1 MVCYSGM
8 CLKQLIPTTINQER
22 KVWPKTHDEHYH
34 YHLRPFIKSL
44 GCVTRANDL
53 HGVTQYQQLINT
65 TKHLRTSTSHS
76 KERKNSVL
84 NLFEQKGSLYS
95 NLVISI
101 LFRPSFQPVHHC
113 TLKFVWYN
121 LINNS
126 NFENVSCIYSKPTS
140 DIPKKF
146 ERTFWWK
153 FCGNY
158 WLPCI

>member
-1 MVCYSGM
+1 MVSYSGM

-22 KVWPKTHDEHYH
+22 KVGPKTHDEHYQSICALSSNH
-34 YHLRPFIKSL
+34 KAAWRVQTISMVSHNISNLL
-44 GCVTRANDL
+44 
-53 HGVTQYQQLINT
+53 NT

-84 NLFEQKGSLYS
+84 SLFEQKGSLYS

-121 LINNS
+121 FINNS

-140 DIPKKF
+140 DIPRKF

>member
-1 MVCYSGM
+1 MS
-8 CLKQLIPTTINQER
+8 KTTHSNNDKSR
-22 KVWPKTHDEHYH
+22 KKSRTKDPRLTLPV
-34 YHLRPFIKSL
+34 HLRPFIKSL

-84 NLFEQKGSLYS
+84 SLFEQKESLYS

-121 LINNS
+121 FINNS
-126 NFENVSCIYSKPTS
+126 NFENNLVHL
-140 DIPKKF
+140 F
-146 ERTFWWK
+146 
-153 FCGNY
+153 
-158 WLPCI
+158 